1 MYLANQLTTLRQSKD
16 EKALKQSAYAIAGLV
31 KCVGMQHI
39 LEIDLLAIIE
49 KECFES
55 KKTDPIRKQAGCY
68 LYDAMSF
75 SMGHSF
81 EVYLP
86 IVFPSVLSS
95 ISDQKEPVRN
105 AALAALKT
113 IMGIFSNYAIKQ
125 ALP

>member
-1 MYLANQLTTLRQSKD
+1 
-16 EKALKQSAYAIAGLV
+16 
-31 KCVGMQHI
+31 
-39 LEIDLLAIIE
+39 
-49 KECFES
+49 
-55 KKTDPIRKQAGCY
+55 
-68 LYDAMSF
+68 
-75 SMGHSF
+75 MGHSF

>member
-1 MYLANQLTTLRQSKD
+1 
-16 EKALKQSAYAIAGLV
+16 
-31 KCVGMQHI
+31 
-39 LEIDLLAIIE
+39 
-49 KECFES
+49 
-55 KKTDPIRKQAGCY
+55 
-68 LYDAMSF
+68 MSF

-86 IVFPSVLSS
+86 KIFPSILTS

-125 ALP
+125 ALPQFLIELQNDNWRSKYSTVEALGNMAFCAPK